1 MEVRAL
7 CRVCKSVVPASQFR
21 LHHEYKQMVCAACYS
36 GKTKEK
42 EQKEA
47 AAVLQKPEA
56 PPKPPGWDAE
66 DEYLEKMARVKRQE
80 NQAQFTKIPG
90 SNEVKAQCSSCKY
103 MFKYDPFKKKPYA
116 CPYCNAEVP
125 RLKNFNLL

>member
-1 MEVRAL
+1 MTMEVRAL
-7 CRVCKSVVPASQFR
+7 CRVCKNVVPASQFR
-21 LHHEYKQMVCAACYS
+21 LHHEYKQMVCTACYS

-66 DEYLEKMARVKRQE
+66 E
-80 NQAQFTKIPG
+80 TG
-90 SNEVKAQCSSCKY
+90 SNPPKDSETSEAIPTGS
-103 MFKYDPFKKKPYA
+103 
-116 CPYCNAEVP
+116 
-125 RLKNFNLL
+125 